1 MRFEVQADGTILFN
15 GQPIAK
21 TNNPDAVR
29 RRLFRQAR

>member
-1 MRFEVQADGTILFN
+1 MTFEVQADGTILLN

-29 RRLFRQAR
+29 RKLARR